1 MGVAPR
7 SAAFP
12 PSQVGGGM
20 ALSLKMLPCK
30 KRRAA
35 AAGPHSPRE
44 RSGSGE
50 DGEPPPPQQPPPPAA
65 ASSAVA
71 AAVWRTPAEALPRG
85 GRRPPQE
92 GNEGRPGAAEP
103 CAAPP
108 ERGEDAKRLEGGKEG
123 KVVPQREDPAGL
135 SAVRPPV
142 RALREAS
149 AVRRRRERRE
159 TSASLPFAFVL
170 LRAAPWRLAGRFG
183 LESCFS
189 L

>member
-1 MGVAPR
+1 
-7 SAAFP
+7 
-12 PSQVGGGM
+12 M

-123 KVVPQREDPAGL
+123 KVVPQREGSRGAVRCEASRAGP
-135 SAVRPPV
+135 AVRPRP
-142 RALREAS
+142 
-149 AVRRRRERRE
+149 
-159 TSASLPFAFVL
+159 
-170 LRAAPWRLAGRFG
+170 
-183 LESCFS
+183 
-189 L
+189 

>member
-1 MGVAPR
+1 
-7 SAAFP
+7 
-12 PSQVGGGM
+12 M

-50 DGEPPPPQQPPPPAA
+50 DGEPPPPQPPPPPAA
-65 ASSAVA
+65 VSSATS

-85 GRRPPQE
+85 GRRPQE

-108 ERGEDAKRLEGGKEG
+108 ESGEEAKRLEGGKEG
-123 KVVPQREDPAGL
+123 EEVP
-135 SAVRPPV
+135 
-142 RALREAS
+142 
-149 AVRRRRERRE
+149 
-159 TSASLPFAFVL
+159 
-170 LRAAPWRLAGRFG
+170 
-183 LESCFS
+183 
-189 L
+189 